1 MGSYYCLGWS
11 SGGLISLE
19 VALCLKSGP
28 FEVKGVI
35 MVDSVF
41 PAPSLV
47 DETFLAP
54 SSSETNDT
62 AMAADGTLAKMNMFQ
77 FNSMLKEY
85 SPPSFE
91 DLFQDLDA
99 SKAGLCHEQRSNVN
113 PITEDTHPAERF
125 PVHLLRA
132 SSTKASIGELDENMK
147 SFLDATLGWEH
158 YRPRLVSEVDL
169 IDAEH
174 YSLFSANTV
183 SPL

>member
-1 MGSYYCLGWS
+1 M
-11 SGGLISLE
+11 
-19 VALCLKSGP
+19 ALCLKSGP

-113 PITEDTHPAERF
+113 PITEDTHHAERF

>member
-1 MGSYYCLGWS
+1 
-11 SGGLISLE
+11 
-19 VALCLKSGP
+19 
-28 FEVKGVI
+28 

-85 SPPSFE
+85 SPPRFE

-99 SKAGLCHEQRSNVN
+99 SKA
-113 PITEDTHPAERF
+113 
-125 PVHLLRA
+125 
-132 SSTKASIGELDENMK
+132 
-147 SFLDATLGWEH
+147 GWEH